1 MQLARGTETEPTL
14 AAHARRRSQIEASGL
29 FDSVHYLK
37 INADVAAGKLD
48 PLEHYLCHGWK
59 ERRSISED
67 FDHAAYFAANP
78 DLDPTT
84 TDPLVHWA
92 ENGIRE
98 RRLLRPL
105 SQGFSVDFIK
115 AVLLRSELFDLE
127 FYKLSNPEIGFGET
141 DLLDHYCRIGWRERR
156 RPSAEFDANRYLSS
170 YPHVIELDVEPAC
183 YFYMLGQGQGHKL
196 PPCQL
201 RRSDR
206 LAAAERVRKSGL
218 FDETFY
224 LRRCPAVRH
233 AGIDPVL
240 HYLVRGYE
248 LHLEP
253 AKVTFVRNYIASYPD
268 LRLVDCIPLLHFIDY
283 GQHEGR
289 VVKNDDI
296 PVRWM
301 RTAGAL
307 PLPDDAIWFDI
318 IAGRAF
324 FGRFGFTFE
333 SCGTSQYFSDAV
345 SELAISDIKLEIDQR
360 QPDVSI
366 IIPVYGQFHFL
377 LGCLD
382 SLANH
387 QARCSVEIIVIDDA
401 FPDRTESEL
410 LPSIPWIRYH
420 RREKNGGF
428 IDTCNDGV
436 AMSNGKIAI
445 LLNSD
450 TRVAAGWLDEIFNT
464 LMNQSKSGI
473 VGSKLF
479 NDDGSLQ
486 EAGGI
491 YWQDGSA
498 WNYGRD
504 DDSNRPEYCF
514 ARRVDYVSG
523 ASLAIW
529 RNLWDQLGG
538 FDELYRPAYAEDA
551 DLAFRVRAAD
561 REVWMQPF
569 SRVIHY
575 EGKTHG
581 RDEHSGVKAF
591 QAQNM
596 QRLKKRF
603 ANEFA
608 KFRPNAE
615 RPDEEANRLVKRRM
629 LVVDAVLPMPDRD
642 SGSFIT
648 VKMLSAFQAL
658 GFEITFV
665 AQHAYGWSETY
676 ASSLQKNGIEYLYGP
691 YVTDFEKVLATRSNF
706 DFVVVFRH
714 TVLSQIHDQIRKH
727 LPKSRI
733 IFHNVDLHYL
743 RERREAE
750 LVSNRE
756 GLFSSAITQT
766 QELALIAQSDCNI
779 VHTAV
784 EEQIIKEELPVDNII
799 VFPYIADV
807 VRNDKQFDDRVD
819 IMFLGGFSHLPNRD
833 AAKYFVNEVWP
844 LLTEKLPEESRFLLV
859 GADPTPEIEAL
870 AGGRVV
876 VTGQVPELAPWF
888 ALARVFVAPLRYGA
902 GIKGKLI
909 QSLSHGVPC
918 VATSI
923 ASEGV
928 GVKDEIHFLLGESP
942 QELANAVLRLY
953 AEKELWQ
960 NLQTSGYQF
969 VEEHYSWRRCMDLCR
984 LSLSVAD
991 ETWLKRHTHRRKVLL
1006 RSILE
1011 SNGDISFVR

>member
-1 MQLARGTETEPTL
+1 MRAVREAETESLL
-14 AAHARRRSQIEASGL
+14 AVHARRRREIEASGL
-29 FDSVHYLK
+29 FSSAHYLE
-37 INADVAAGKLD
+37 INPDVAAGGLD
-48 PLEHYLCHGWK
+48 PLEHYLRYGWK

-84 TDPLVHWA
+84 TDPLAHWV

-105 SQGFSVDFIK
+105 SQGFSVRFIK
-115 AVLLRSELFDLE
+115 AVLLHSELFDPE
-127 FYKLSNPEIGFGET
+127 FYRLANPEISFGEV
-141 DLLDHYCRIGWRERR
+141 DPLEHYCTIGWRQRR
-156 RPSAEFDANRYLSS
+156 RPSAEFDTNRYLAS
-170 YPHVIELDVEPAC
+170 YPHVVELDVEPAC
-183 YFYMLGQGQGHKL
+183 YFYILGQGQGDEL

-201 RRSDR
+201 RRSER
-206 LAAAERVRKSGL
+206 HAAAERVRKSGL
-218 FDETFY
+218 FDEAFY

-253 AKVTFVRNYIASYPD
+253 AEVTFVRNYIASFPD
-268 LRLVDCIPLLHFIDY
+268 LRRVDCIPLLHFIDW
-283 GQHEGR
+283 GHAEGR
-289 VVKNDDI
+289 FVQSDDT
-296 PVRWM
+296 PVRWIQ
-301 RTAGAL
+301 TEGAL
-307 PLPDDAIWFDI
+307 PLPDDSIWFDI

-333 SCGTSQYFSDAV
+333 SDGTSPYFSDAV
-345 SELAISDIKLEIDQR
+345 TELATSNIKLEVDQFR
-360 QPDVSI
+360 PDVSI
-366 IIPVYGQFHFL
+366 IIPVYGQLHFL

-382 SLANH
+382 SLAR
-387 QARCSVEIIVIDDA
+387 QEAQCSVEVIVIDDA
-401 FPDRTESEL
+401 FPDRTESEQL
-410 LPSIPWIRYH
+410 LSIPWIQYH

-436 AMSNGKIAI
+436 AKSNGKIAI

-464 LMNQSKSGI
+464 LQRRPKSGV

-498 WNYGRD
+498 WNYGRGD
-504 DDSNRPEYCF
+504 DPNRPKYCF
-514 ARRVDYVSG
+514 ARRVDYISG
-523 ASLAIW
+523 ASIAIW
-529 RNLWDQLGG
+529 RNLWDELGG
-538 FDELYRPAYAEDA
+538 FDEIYRPAYAEDA

-581 RDEHSGVKAF
+581 RDERSGIKAF

-596 QRLKKRF
+596 RRLRKRF
-603 ANEFA
+603 ASEFA

-629 LVVDAVLPMPDRD
+629 LVVDALLPMPDRD

-648 VKMLSAFQAL
+648 AKMLAAFQEL

-665 AQHAYGWSETY
+665 AQHSYRWSEAY
-676 ASSLQKNGIEYLYGP
+676 AAPLQKNGIEYLYDP
-691 YVTDFEKVLATRSNF
+691 YIKDFAEVIAARNNF
-706 DFVVVFRH
+706 DFVLVFRH
-714 TVLSQIHDQIRKH
+714 TVLSQIYDQIRSR

-743 RERREAE
+743 REQREAE
-750 LVSNRE
+750 LVGDKE

-766 QELALIAQSDCNI
+766 QELALIARSDCNI
-779 VHTAV
+779 VHTV
-784 EEQIIKEELPVDNII
+784 VEKKVIEEQLPLKNII

-807 VRNDKQFDDRVD
+807 VRNERKFDERMD
-819 IMFLGGFSHLPNRD
+819 IMFLGGFSHLPNQD
-833 AAKYFVNEVWP
+833 AVRYFVNEVWP
-844 LLTEKLPEESRFLLV
+844 LLAGRLPENSRFLIV
-859 GADPTPEIEAL
+859 GADPTPEIETL
-870 AGGRVV
+870 AGDRVV
-876 VTGQVPELAPWF
+876 VTGQVPELGPWF
-888 ALARVFVAPLRYGA
+888 AQARVFVAPLRYGA

-918 VATSI
+918 VATPI

-928 GVKDEIHFLLGESP
+928 GVEDGVHFLSGETS
-942 QELANAVLRLY
+942 QELADAILRLY
-953 AEKELWQ
+953 TDQELWRS
-960 NLQTSGYQF
+960 LQTTGYEF
-969 VEEHYSWRRCMDLCR
+969 VEERYSWRRCMDLCR
-984 LSLSVAD
+984 LSLNVAD
-991 ETWLKRHTHRRKVLL
+991 ETWLKRHAHRRKTLL

-1011 SNGDISFVR
+1011 DNGDVSSVR